1 MNGGHISPMIKV
13 EDKLVGL
20 IIQMARIRHPLTPSG
35 CLQLANDFISG
46 TQTEKDVID
55 FKTKYCFNN
64 SKDGERLL
72 GRGYFKGFKK
82 RNAHRIVSKRGQKY
96 EMDRDNWTTY
106 RNFSNMYDHVI
117 EEMCDAGVAEKLD
130 SPVWMD
136 RDGKECQPIEAFGCK
151 VTHRIKHPDMCIV
164 GDEVGGNTSQK
175 GDGHIG
181 GTLHLCER
189 NFTPQS
195 KTSNKDKRFTL
206 MGLTTLTGK
215 PLMCCVIFKGVKCCI
230 ETETGI
236 DFTVPVNSD
245 SNTQQDQFKDNL
257 EDELASF
264 EPLTGKGKLL
274 PGGPTCMFKGKVVP
288 CFIRWSESGGM
299 SSIILKEIFET
310 IDHFQLLPRTPGVL
324 PFAMLDGHGS
334 RLELPFLKY
343 INNKTTEWC
352 VCLGVPYGTAYW
364 QVGDSKEQNGSF
376 NMAMTD
382 AKRKLLDLKRKFCMN
397 ATIDKNDLM
406 LLINIAWNKSFARV
420 DKNRRAIADR
430 GWGPYNRNILTF
442 SHIRATMTETD
453 RIYDLNYQV
462 VLSCTGT
469 VPYVRIN

>member
-1 MNGGHISPMIKV
+1 M
-13 EDKLVGL
+13 
-20 IIQMARIRHPLTPSG
+20 
-35 CLQLANDFISG
+35 
-46 TQTEKDVID
+46 
-55 FKTKYCFNN
+55 
-64 SKDGERLL
+64 
-72 GRGYFKGFKK
+72 
-82 RNAHRIVSKRGQKY
+82 
-96 EMDRDNWTTY
+96 
-106 RNFSNMYDHVI
+106 
-117 EEMCDAGVAEKLD
+117 
-130 SPVWMD
+130 
-136 RDGKECQPIEAFGCK
+136 
-151 VTHRIKHPDMCIV
+151 
-164 GDEVGGNTSQK
+164 
-175 GDGHIG
+175 
-181 GTLHLCER
+181 
-189 NFTPQS
+189 
-195 KTSNKDKRFTL
+195 
-206 MGLTTLTGK
+206 
-215 PLMCCVIFKGVKCCI
+215 
-230 ETETGI
+230 
-236 DFTVPVNSD
+236 
-245 SNTQQDQFKDNL
+245 
-257 EDELASF
+257 SF
-264 EPLTGKGKLL
+264 EPLTGKGKLF

-382 AKRKLLDLKRKFCMN
+382 AKRKLLDLKRKSCMN
-397 ATIDKNDLM
+397 ETIDKNDLM

-462 VLSCTGT
+462 VLSSSSSVSTITNDSSFCNNFLSSHSRFSDSSETNLNIGIAAT
-469 VPYVRIN
+469 ITDSIIQHEDRLLAREIV